1 MEALLQQERF
11 REDLF
16 YRLNVIPLHIP
27 PLRERRDDIPL
38 LARHFVEK
46 HNRLENRAVKGLTDD
61 AVEALIT
68 MPWKGNV
75 RELENIVARGVL
87 LCKGEW
93 VEKKDLF
100 FSPIGEGSGDG
111 TGFVVSTVT
120 LREMERKA
128 IFNTLN
134 RTNGN
139 RTHAAEILGIS
150 VRTLRNKLHEYKE
163 EMEKL

>member
-1 MEALLQQERF
+1 MDTLLQQEKF
-11 REDLF
+11 REDLY
-16 YRLNVIPLHIP
+16 YRLNVIPFHIP
-27 PLRERRDDIPL
+27 PLRERKDDIPL
-38 LARHFVEK
+38 LIHHFVEK
-46 HNRLENRAVKGLTDD
+46 YNRLENRAVKGLTGD
-61 AVEALIT
+61 AVEALIA

-75 RELENIVARGVL
+75 RELENTVARGVL
-87 LCKGEW
+87 LCKEEW
-93 VEKKDLF
+93 VGKKDLF
-100 FSPIGEGSGDG
+100 FSPKGEGSGDG
-111 TGFVVSTVT
+111 AGLMVSTVT

-163 EMEKL
+163 DMEKV